1 MPMFLI
7 GGIDHEEG
15 LNQLAVTAAASAPV
29 RRAWSMV
36 TYAYDQIDHAR
47 TELNAVSE

>member
-7 GGIDHEEG
+7 GGIDHKDG

-29 RRAWSMV
+29 RRAWSMA
-36 TYAYDQIDHAR
+36 TYACDQIDQAR
-47 TELNAVSE
+47 AELNAVSK